1 MTTPPSGLRHSVRF
15 RIILLSI
22 GVVFSMGILLSRLW
36 VIQVYEGKSYATK
49 LRNQTTIYLR
59 LPGARGPILD
69 KNGIGLAEN
78 RAMFEIDLYLDE
90 LVRDFPRRHKGKIP
104 RIEVQRVMGGNVVLR
119 KEPDIYKI
127 VMTDLAP
134 ILKALQ
140 LAVKVDPK
148 ELQRHYFVSPSVPYS
163 LRTDLDYATVAR
175 FEEQNLGVPG
185 IDISVRPIRYYNYG
199 ALASHIL
206 GYVAP
211 PDDKE
216 RVSADGNSLD
226 MVGKWGIE
234 KYMDGQ
240 LQGKPGGRMLRVN
253 YRGYVVNEES
263 YIAPQLGDCV
273 YLSIDTR
280 IQYIVETA
288 LRSVGRGAAVIVDPN
303 TGDILAMCSV
313 PNFDPNDFIPK
324 ISQENWQKLI
334 TDPTNPLVNRAISSY
349 PPGSTFKLLIALA
362 ALKSGAITPKTV
374 INSPAAIYIG
384 DHLFHDWTKSG
395 RGDITLYDGI
405 RYSCNTFFYQVGI
418 KTGIQNID
426 QMAALAGFGQP
437 TGIPLPG
444 ESPGILPGPEWM
456 KQKYPLERW
465 STAHTANVSIGQGFL
480 QVTPLQM
487 ALFVAAIANGGTL
500 YYPRLVQGVSN
511 NKGEIKI
518 SVPPRVHSQLDVSPQ
533 DLEAVKAAMLGVV
546 EDGTGTNAKIEGV
559 KIAGKTGSAQ
569 ATKKLGGKLYNDTR
583 AWFVGFAPYESPRY
597 AFCILVEGGV
607 SGGATAAPIAK
618 KILQGIFDIE
628 KGHNPELTYL
638 KPAIGNFNGLTEYKK
653 HEAGSSQPASSSPT
667 QPEEEDSDN

>member
-1 MTTPPSGLRHSVRF
+1 MTSTPPGIRHSVRL
-15 RIILLSI
+15 RIALLALAVI
-22 GVVFSMGILLSRLW
+22 IAMGILLTRLW
-36 VIQVYEGKSYATK
+36 ILQIYEGKAYASK
-49 LRNQTTIYLR
+49 LRNQTTISLH
-59 LPGARGPILD
+59 LAGARGPILD
-69 KNGIGLAEN
+69 KNGVGLAEN

-90 LVRDFPRRHKGKIP
+90 LVRDFPRRHKGKTP
-104 RIEVQRVMGGNVVLR
+104 RIEVQRMMGGNVVLR

-127 VMTDLAP
+127 VMTDLSP
-134 ILKALQ
+134 ILKALR
-140 LAVKVDPK
+140 LAVKLDPK
-148 ELQRHYFVSPSVPYS
+148 ELQRHYFTSPSVPYS

-185 IDISVRPIRYYNYG
+185 IDIAVKPIRYYNYG
-199 ALASHIL
+199 ALASHVI
-206 GYVAP
+206 GYVAA

-216 RVSADGNSLD
+216 KVSPDGIALD

-234 KYMDGQ
+234 RYMDGQ
-240 LQGKPGGRMLRVN
+240 LQGKPGGRILKVN
-253 YRGYVVNEES
+253 YRGYIVNEES
-263 YIAPQLGDCV
+263 YIPPQLGDCV
-273 YLSIDTR
+273 YLSLDTR

-288 LRSVGRGAAVIVDPN
+288 LRSVGRGAAVVVDPN

-324 ISQENWQKLI
+324 ISQENWQKLT

-349 PPGSTFKLLIALA
+349 PPGSTFKLLISLA

-374 INSPAAIYIG
+374 INSPAAIDIG
-384 DHLFHDWTKSG
+384 GHLFHDWTKTG
-395 RGDITLYDGI
+395 RGNITLYDGI

-418 KTGIQNID
+418 RTGIQNIE
-426 QMAALAGFGQP
+426 QMANVAGFGQL

-444 ESPGILPGPEWM
+444 ESPGIVPGPEWM
-456 KQKYPLERW
+456 KQKYPMERW

-500 YYPRLVQGVSN
+500 FYPRIVQGVSN

-518 SVPPRVHSQLDVSPQ
+518 AVPSRVHSQLDVNPQ
-533 DLEAVKAAMLGVV
+533 DLEAVKSAMLGVV
-546 EDGTGTNAKIEGV
+546 EEGTGANAKIEGIKV
-559 KIAGKTGSAQ
+559 AGKTGSAQ
-569 ATKKLGGKLYNDTR
+569 ATKKLNNKLYKDTR

-597 AFCILVEGGV
+597 AFCILVEGGI

-618 KILQGIFDIE
+618 KILEGIFDIE
-628 KGHNPELTYL
+628 KGHNPTLTYL
-638 KPAIGNFNGLTEYKK
+638 KPAIGNFNGLTEFTK
-653 HEAGSSQPASSSPT
+653 EQSGSSQPKP
-667 QPEEEDSDN
+667 PPDNQSGQNDDDD